1 MSHLQCDRRRRLTV
15 SFFVSIFSSR
25 MCGDG
30 RVVCLWVG
38 CANIFWQHFT
48 IIFLQIHN
56 KWVLVFGSGDWSFLY
71 RWRAGFVALNR
82 LHEVTKIGIK
92 TRFCCLLSKLRLG
105 FFCVKFWCEIQFLT
119 SEMTLSS
126 MQIFLPNPQRCCIYV
141 CMQVDRRKQCWPK
154 PGTVFVC
161 HCVSCVNVTLLSEE
175 LIMRCV

>member
-105 FFCVKFWCEIQFLT
+105 FFVWSFDVKYNFWRRKWPSLRCKYSCLIHKDVAFTCACRLTDGSNADLNQAQFL
-119 SEMTLSS
+119 SV
-126 MQIFLPNPQRCCIYV
+126 IVFLA
-141 CMQVDRRKQCWPK
+141 W
-154 PGTVFVC
+154 T
-161 HCVSCVNVTLLSEE
+161 
-175 LIMRCV
+175 